1 MATGAIEKVKKG
13 LHMTLKVGFI
23 GLGAMGFPMAR
34 HLVNRGFSLKLYA
47 RRPEVFQGK
56 ARELIDKGAL
66 SCNSLAQVATDVDV
80 VITNVTGTADVERI
94 LLGEKDGAARFAN
107 PGTLFIDHSTI
118 DPTSTMQIAAEL
130 FKLKMQFVD
139 APVSGGIWASEE
151 ARLIVMQGGTI
162 ESCHNANEVIETYAK
177 SITRVGGAG
186 HGQIAKLSN
195 QIAQTITIEGVAECL
210 TFAKSLG
217 ADAQAVFNAIKDG
230 MGGSQMMSLMAPK
243 MIAEDFEPGIE
254 ARLHAKDVS
263 IALAAAAERRLP
275 LPCLEFVGD
284 QYRQIM
290 DEGIGQYDS
299 SILIDALK
307 RLKPD

>member
-1 MATGAIEKVKKG
+1 
-13 LHMTLKVGFI
+13 MTLKVGFI
-23 GLGAMGFPMAR
+23 GLGTMGLPMAR
-34 HLVNRGFSLKLYA
+34 HLVDRGFSLKLYA

-56 ARELIDKGAL
+56 AGELINKGAVP
-66 SCNSLAQVATDVDV
+66 CNSLAEVATDVDV
-80 VITNVTGTADVERI
+80 VITNVTGTVDVKHI

-107 PGTLFIDHSTI
+107 PGTVFIDHSTI
-118 DPTSTMQIAAEL
+118 DPTSTMEIASQL

-139 APVSGGIWASEE
+139 APVSGGVWASEE

-162 ESCHNANEVIETYAK
+162 DSCHAANAVIETYAK
-177 SITRVGGAG
+177 SITRVGEAG

-217 ADAQAVFNAIKDG
+217 ADPQAVFDAIKDG

-243 MIAEDFEPGIE
+243 MITEDFEPGIE

-263 IALAAAAERRLP
+263 IALDAAAERQLP

-290 DEGIGQYDS
+290 DQGIGQCDS
-299 SILIDALK
+299 SILIDVLK
-307 RLKPD
+307 RLKID

>member
-1 MATGAIEKVKKG
+1 
-13 LHMTLKVGFI
+13 MTLKVGFI
-23 GLGAMGFPMAR
+23 GLGTMGLPMAR
-34 HLVNRGFSLKLYA
+34 HLVDRGFSLKLYA

-56 ARELIDKGAL
+56 AGELINKGAVP
-66 SCNSLAQVATDVDV
+66 CNSLAEVATDVDV
-80 VITNVTGTADVERI
+80 VITNVTGTVDVKHI

-107 PGTLFIDHSTI
+107 PGTVFIDHSTI
-118 DPTSTMQIAAEL
+118 DPTSTMEIASQL

-139 APVSGGIWASEE
+139 APVSGGVWASEE

-162 ESCHNANEVIETYAK
+162 DSCHAANAVIETYAK
-177 SITRVGGAG
+177 SITRVGEAG

-217 ADAQAVFNAIKDG
+217 ADPQAVFEAIKDG

-243 MIAEDFEPGIE
+243 MITEDFEPGIE

-263 IALAAAAERRLP
+263 IALDAAAERQLP

-290 DEGIGQYDS
+290 DQGIGQCDS
-299 SILIDALK
+299 SILIDVLK
-307 RLKPD
+307 RLKID

>member
-1 MATGAIEKVKKG
+1 
-13 LHMTLKVGFI
+13 MTLKVGFI
-23 GLGAMGFPMAR
+23 GLGTMGLPMAR

-47 RRPEVFQGK
+47 RRPEVFEGK

-66 SCNSLAQVATDVDV
+66 PCNSLEKVATDVDV
-80 VITNVTGTADVERI
+80 VITNVTATDDVKLI
-94 LLGEKDGAARFAN
+94 LLGKTNGAALFAN

-118 DPTSTMQIAAEL
+118 DPASTKQIASEL

-162 ESCHNANEVIETYAK
+162 SSCQRANEVIKTYAK
-177 SITRVGGAG
+177 SITRVGEAG

-195 QIAQTITIEGVAECL
+195 QIAQTVTIEGVAECL

-217 ADAQAVFNAIKDG
+217 ADPQAVFDAIKDG

-243 MIAEDFEPGIE
+243 MISEDFEPGIE

-263 IALAAAAERRLP
+263 IALEAAAERQLP
-275 LPCLEFVGD
+275 LPCLEFVGG

-290 DEGIGQYDS
+290 DQGIGRCDS
-299 SILIDALK
+299 SILIDVLK
-307 RLKPD
+307 RLKID